1 MLTDRPRRKST
12 SEKNKTKI
20 QITAWY
26 RILGLEILNYEEFQ
40 CKTTEISE
48 ENGSHQAK

>member
-12 SEKNKTKI
+12 SKKQKKI

-48 ENGSHQAK
+48 ENESQQGK